1 MAVKPREVKNRR
13 NADGI
18 LTGKPGTVYD
28 VNLKYKTPTGIKTYS
43 KKGFATQTPV
53 SYTHLDVYKRQTL
66 YL

>member
-28 VNLKYKTPTGIKTYS
+28 VNLKYKTPTGIKNIFQKRLCYTDS
-43 KKGFATQTPV
+43 CKKA
-53 SYTHLDVYKRQTL
+53 
-66 YL
+66 